1 MRKEIPTLKISTD
14 WIQLIVIGEP
24 DVMITFKG
32 YAPVLPVKLIKNG
45 LDYYMY
51 ISAKSLSEK
60 LEPLRQN
67 NNGLFNNLKLSI
79 RKTSEDKFS
88 TYDLKL
94 VS

>member
-1 MRKEIPTLKISTD
+1 MKKEIPTLKISTD
-14 WIQLIVIGEP
+14 WIELIVIGEP

-32 YAPVLPVKLIKNG
+32 YAPVLPVKLINNG

-79 RKTSEDKFS
+79 RKISEDKFS